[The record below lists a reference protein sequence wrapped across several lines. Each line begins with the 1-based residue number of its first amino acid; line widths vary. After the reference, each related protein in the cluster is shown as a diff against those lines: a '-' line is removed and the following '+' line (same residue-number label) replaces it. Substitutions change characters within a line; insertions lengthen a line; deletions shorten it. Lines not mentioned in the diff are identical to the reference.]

1 MGKLRSLLR
10 QTLLAHFWRQ
20 AKNHYFQKHV
30 LPVATEATLNGVRL
44 DISKLSPRMKEVI
57 LSGEYESA
65 EASLCRQTILPG
77 DRILELGGA
86 IGFVGLFCLRN
97 LHAAEVVSA
106 EPNPRT
112 AAILRRNFELNHCSA
127 AVEEVAISD
136 RDGTLNLCISDE
148 FWGDNAFAANGT
160 SAGSYVRVPSRT
172 VGSLLKDGRSGFSV
186 LISDI
191 EGAETLIDW
200 SQLPPSI
207 DRIIIE
213 LHPGI
218 VGYASAYGVL
228 HKLAQLGFSVSGRIN
243 EVFSLSR
250 QLGGAI
256 PRSSEQTRA
265 GVAE

>member
-1 MGKLRSLLR
+1 MGNLRSILR
-10 QTLLAHFWRQ
+10 QTLPAHIWRK
-20 AKNHYFQKHV
+20 AKHHYFQHYV
-30 LPVATEATLNGVRL
+30 LPVASEATLNGVRL
-44 DISKLSPRMKEVI
+44 DISKLCPRMKEVI

-65 EASLCRQTILPG
+65 EATLCGQTILPG

-86 IGFVGLFCLRN
+86 IGFVGLLCLRN

-136 RDGTLNLCISDE
+136 RDGALDLCISDE

-160 SAGSYVRVPSRT
+160 SARSQVRVQSRT
-172 VGSLLKDGRSGFSV
+172 LGSLLTDRRSHFSV

-200 SQLPPSI
+200 GQLPPSI

-218 VGYASAYGVL
+218 VGYASAYDVL

-250 QLGGAI
+250 QLGGTL
-256 PRSSEQTRA
+256 PRHSE
-265 GVAE
+265 